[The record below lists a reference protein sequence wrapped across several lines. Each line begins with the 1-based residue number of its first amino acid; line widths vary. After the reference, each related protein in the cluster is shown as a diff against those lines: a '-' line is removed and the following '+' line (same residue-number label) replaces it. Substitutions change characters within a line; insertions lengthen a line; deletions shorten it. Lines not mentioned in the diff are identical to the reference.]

1 MTQNVGFVPQVQV
14 APTQA
19 APVQQPVQQFNPIQ
33 FAQQQQQKPK
43 GPNIWYR
50 PVTQAD
56 YKKIAEMN
64 TATIVVRI
72 LPGFNQAGVYEAL
85 FEKNTANS
93 KFPDSK
99 RWLCPVMVLND
110 TLHPEQNG
118 FVGVMEISKTLYNR
132 IKNKNTPQSYFDFNN
147 GNNFHIN
154 VSLQQSKDGTQWFP
168 NYNKSG
174 FEAQPS
180 PCQAQ
185 YAAQKMMEGKF
196 ADFATFM
203 QRINAPKQPQ
213 GPVAYNPTAPQVPQ
227 FNPVAQPQ
235 VQQFNPVAQTQF
247 APQAAQQPQFIPQ
260 VVPMQPPVAQGPAGS
275 EEEFNEIFGQ

>member
-1 MTQNVGFVPQVQV
+1 MTQNVGFVPQAQG
-14 APTQA
+14 TLMQA
-19 APVQQPVQQFNPIQ
+19 APVQQPFNPVQ

-64 TATIVVRI
+64 TATVVIRI
-72 LPGFNQAGVYEAL
+72 LPGFNQSGVYEAV

-93 KFPDSK
+93 KFPGTQ
-99 RWLCPVMVLND
+99 RWVCPVMVLND
-110 TLHPEQNG
+110 SLHPENNG
-118 FVGVMEISKTLYNR
+118 FVGVMEVSKTLYNR
-132 IKNKNTPQSYFDFNN
+132 IKNKNTPANYFDFNN
-147 GNNFHIN
+147 GHNFHIN
-154 VSLQQSKDGTQWFP
+154 VSLQQSKDGAQWFP

-185 YAAQKMMEGKF
+185 YAAQKMTEGKF

-203 QRINAPKQPQ
+203 QRINTPKQH
-213 GPVAYNPTAPQVPQ
+213 GPVAYNPMAPQAQQFTPVAQQPQMQQPVQ
-227 FNPVAQPQ
+227 FNPAAQTQFVPQ
-235 VQQFNPVAQTQF
+235 ATQF
-247 APQAAQQPQFIPQ
+247 APQQ
-260 VVPMQPPVAQGPAGS
+260 VVQQGPAGS
-275 EEEFNEIFGQ
+275 ESEFDEIFGQQ